1 MGLIDSTNRI
11 ERAILSDKQAKRLE
25 REERKRE
32 RKQKERDKLDKEV
45 AKDVITASLTE
56 EISNIY
62 NLLGYNGANLYF
74 KSLEAREKT
83 INKVA
88 SNELEYKTACG
99 LYDKILASID
109 KRHKLNEQYK
119 LQAKELEELKQ
130 EQANVKKHNFNEIC
144 KIVAYCIYSG
154 IIVVFKIIGFFLLIC
169 LGFTKFIFM
178 VQPQHKRRYK

>member
-25 REERKRE
+25 REEKRKRQAI
-32 RKQKERDKLDKEV
+32 KDRDKLEKEV

-62 NLLGYNGANLYF
+62 NLLGYNGASLYF

-88 SNELEYKTACG
+88 SNELEYITASG
-99 LYDKILASID
+99 LYDRILSVID
-109 KRHKLNEQYK
+109 KRYKNNELYT
-119 LQAKELEELKQ
+119 QAQKLEELREK
-130 EQANVKKHNFNEIC
+130 EEKEIKKHNFAEIC
-144 KIVAYCIYSG
+144 KIIAFCIYSG
-154 IIVVFKIIGFFLLIC
+154 IIATLKIFGFLLVLC
-169 LGFTKFIFM
+169 LGFTQF
-178 VQPQHKRRYK
+178 VYTAQPQHKRRYR

>member
-32 RKQKERDKLDKEV
+32 RKQKERDRLDKEI

-88 SNELEYKTACG
+88 SNELEYITASG
-99 LYDKILASID
+99 LYDRILSSID
-109 KRHKLNEQYK
+109 KIYKRNEEYNTA
-119 LQAKELEELKQ
+119 QALEELKAQHQQ
-130 EQANVKKHNFNEIC
+130 EEKKNSLNSTCLSIAKGFYIA
-144 KIVAYCIYSG
+144 IVG
-154 IIVVFKIIGFFLLIC
+154 ILKTIGFFLLIC
-169 LGFTKFIFM
+169 MGLCKFICG
-178 VQPQHKRRYK
+178 VQPQQKRRYR

>member
-83 INKVA
+83 INKVV
-88 SNELEYKTACG
+88 SNELEYITASG
-99 LYDKILASID
+99 LYDRILSIID
-109 KRHKLNEQYK
+109 KRYKNNELYT
-119 LQAKELEELKQ
+119 QAQKLEELREK
-130 EQANVKKHNFNEIC
+130 EEKEIKKHNFTETC
-144 KIVAYCIYSG
+144 KIIAFCIYSG
-154 IIVVFKIIGFFLLIC
+154 IIAILKIFGFLLLFC
-169 LGFTKFIFM
+169 VGFTKFIYT
-178 VQPQHKRRYK
+178 VQPQHKRRYR